1 LFGLG
6 GRQAGGLAAGLVA
19 GEGVAQRLE
28 LVLEVGAAGL
38 EHAGGHLELERAVAG
53 HPQVEVAEL
62 AAVPLVALGLL
73 GLAAEVAEAA
83 LELAEHVA
91 DAQQVLLGL
100 LDLLLGGLLLGLEA
114 GDAGGLV
121 EDVAAVLGLAADDP
135 ADLALLDDRVAAGA
149 GAGARSSAPARR
161 AGGS

>member
-1 LFGLG
+1 
-6 GRQAGGLAAGLVA
+6 VA
-19 GEGVAQRLE
+19 R
-28 LVLEVGAAGL
+28 
-38 EHAGGHLELERAVAG
+38 
-53 HPQVEVAEL
+53 HPQVEVAQL

-73 GLAAEVAEAA
+73 GLAPEVAEAA

-121 EDVAAVLGLAADDP
+121 DDVAAVLGLAADDP

-149 GAGARSSAPARR
+149 GAGAGHQLLHVAQAAVDLVDQVLAGAVAQQPAGHGDLGVIEVGDRHV
-161 AGGS
+161 AAVLEGHA